1 MLRFEI
7 SPQVFNSNIEDSPNS
22 DEGCTNVS
30 DHFSKITEDLR
41 NCPKKFGEDPKAFRL
56 QTNNPE
62 LFLMRAK
69 VNSNEKILISHS
81 SQ

>member
-1 MLRFEI
+1 MLRCEI

-41 NCPKKFGEDPKAFRL
+41 RCPKNFGEDPKAFRL
-56 QTNNPE
+56 
-62 LFLMRAK
+62 
-69 VNSNEKILISHS
+69 
-81 SQ
+81 